1 MEGEGT
7 APDGAYPTMEGT
19 SGAAERMI
27 LRGIAREAALG
38 GARRVS
44 GERRAGSENTGASDM
59 TARRRRYSNPRRHEF
74 ATRGVRVDRVG
85 AKLLSRAIA
94 IGGAEAL
101 WGESTRATVPD
112 P

>member
-1 MEGEGT
+1 
-7 APDGAYPTMEGT
+7 MEGT
-19 SGAAERMI
+19 SGAAERVI
-27 LRGIAREAALG
+27 LRGNTREAILG

-44 GERRAGSENTGASDM
+44 GGRRAGSEITGASDM
-59 TARRRRYSNPRRHEF
+59 TARRRRYSNLCRHEF

-101 WGESTRATVPD
+101 RGESTRAAVPD

>member
-1 MEGEGT
+1 VL
-7 APDGAYPTMEGT
+7 
-19 SGAAERMI
+19 
-27 LRGIAREAALG
+27 LRGNTREAILG
-38 GARRVS
+38 GAHRVS
-44 GERRAGSENTGASDM
+44 GGRRAGSENTGASDM
-59 TARRRRYSNPRRHEF
+59 TARRRRYSNLRRHEF

-101 WGESTRATVPD
+101 RGESTRAAVPD